1 PNHPLGSRRMNSALL
16 KYINATCLS
25 ILKDPSMMLNEN
37 HSLCRKCYEK
47 EVSGFELTKHEG
59 IYTDNQEILMY
70 ESSDDDGDN
79 DVKDLSELIDVKRD
93 YAIEKLNQVF
103 ELFQLGPVIP

>member
-1 PNHPLGSRRMNSALL
+1 
-16 KYINATCLS
+16 
-25 ILKDPSMMLNEN
+25 
-37 HSLCRKCYEK
+37 LCRKCYEK
-47 EVSGFELTKHEG
+47 EVIGFELTKHEG
-59 IYTDNQEILMY
+59 IYTDNQEILMC

-79 DVKDLSELIDVKRD
+79 DAKDLSELIDVKRD

>member
-1 PNHPLGSRRMNSALL
+1 
-16 KYINATCLS
+16 
-25 ILKDPSMMLNEN
+25 
-37 HSLCRKCYEK
+37 
-47 EVSGFELTKHEG
+47 
-59 IYTDNQEILMY
+59 MY

-103 ELFQLGPVIP
+103 ELFQLGP